1 MFLTKLA
8 LLAAE
13 SSGDEG
19 IFDQIATRW
28 NEGGAGMYP
37 IALAGLAGIAI
48 IAERFFFLYAKAAI
62 NKEGFL
68 RGLKKHIY
76 AGDLDKAINFVSGQK
91 PTPLTT
97 IVKAGLMNV
106 PKGEEEVLSAL
117 DESSLRETPKI
128 EARTG
133 YLAMLGCA
141 AMLAGLL
148 GTVNG
153 LIGSFKAVAH
163 VAAADEATIVA
174 APISEAM
181 ICTFFG
187 LIVAIPTLVFFSILM
202 EGKSV
207 DCSPQNAAAR
217 ARVLPRPARLPGVET
232 RGGVR
237 LESARCPLLN

>member
-1 MFLTKLA
+1 MFLSKLV

-13 SSGDEG
+13 AGDDS

-28 NEGGAGMYP
+28 SEGGAGMYP

-48 IAERFFFLYAKAAI
+48 IGERFFILYFKAAI

-68 RGLKKHIY
+68 RGLKKHLY
-76 AGDLDKAINFVSGQK
+76 AGDLDKAINFVAGQK

-97 IVKAGLMNV
+97 VIKAGLMNI
-106 PKGEEEVLSAL
+106 PKGEEELLTAI

-133 YLAMLGCA
+133 YLAMLGNA

-163 VAAADEATIVA
+163 VAPADKATILA
-174 APISEAM
+174 ASISEAM
-181 ICTFFG
+181 NCTFFG
-187 LIVAIPTLVFFSILM
+187 LIVAIPMLVFFSILM
-202 EGKSV
+202 GRTNVLIGDITETSMAVVNLFVANK
-207 DCSPQNAAAR
+207 DKFKNATVR
-217 ARVLPRPARLPGVET
+217 ADSS
-232 RGGVR
+232 GGDD
-237 LESARCPLLN
+237 